1 MITEQEIL
9 ESLKILIKK
18 SSEFSNVLLGSGDD
32 VAIIKTKEELVHSL
46 DISVEGVH
54 FLEELIPAE
63 YIAYRSIAIALSDI
77 ATMGAYPSFSIGLT
91 SNNEDINWYTSFNR
105 GVERII
111 DEYQIP
117 LGWRY

>member
-32 VAIIKTKEELVHSL
+32 AAIIKTKEELVHSI
-46 DISVEGVH
+46 DISVEGIH

-63 YIAYRSIAIALSDI
+63 YIAYRSIAIALSC
-77 ATMGAYPSFSIGLT
+77 LL
-91 SNNEDINWYTSFNR
+91 YTSPSPR
-105 GVERII
+105 DKR
-111 DEYQIP
+111 QSRMP
-117 LGWRY
+117 SSA